1 MSDEELGTAL
11 RSLVGDDQG
20 YPPDTFVPLY
30 RRPDGAKV
38 AAAMPVFDG
47 CGLVPP
53 VPSKAHVV
61 TALVMVS
68 FGDFDGEEEQDSEA
82 TWEGAGETSPSRK
95 ADLLC
100 TLPNDDDTGDHL
112 VREVL
117 PPAGVTT
124 RSRVTP

>member
-1 MSDEELGTAL
+1 
-11 RSLVGDDQG
+11 
-20 YPPDTFVPLY
+20 
-30 RRPDGAKV
+30 
-38 AAAMPVFDG
+38 MPVFDG

-82 TWEGAGETSPSRK
+82 TPEGTGETSPPRK
-95 ADLLC
+95 ADLLRA
-100 TLPNDDDTGDHL
+100 LADDDDAGDYL

-124 RSRVTP
+124 RSKVTPSKKSPAGVPTKSRSTLIS